1 MVHLFTSTSSPTFPV
16 VPERHPMEEASLT
29 ANSTQPS
36 AKASILLVD
45 DEPMVLKMLQ
55 TFLDTQGYQVIC
67 APGGHEALAIIEQ
80 QGHGIDLLITDIRMP
95 DMNGIRLLEAARQL
109 LPGLPVLLMTGYTD
123 FDLVVEGL
131 KQHAFDLLFKPIDF
145 DQLTWCIS
153 KALAFL
159 MTQRLEQQY
168 RARLEEQV
176 AKQTKQLCDQ
186 LEVLQ
191 EAQRKAAQVDEL
203 KREFLSLISH
213 EFRTPLNGIA
223 GAVQLLED
231 QGIQVPQTEYLA
243 LLKASTQRMTTLVN
257 NLLTL
262 AEARSAKHSTGIIIN
277 SPCMAL
283 EALATRY
290 QTMADDA
297 GIQLNTSCS
306 QPASLTLQGP
316 WDALHIIAGCL
327 LDNAIKF
334 TGRGGTVSCCLWAEP
349 DEIDQQETLVCV
361 QVSDNGKGIPIACQ
375 EVIFQPFTQLEH
387 YLTRR
392 SEGSGIGLAIV
403 RSICDKLGGRLTLE
417 SSPDQG
423 SSFTCCLPFK
433 QSTVPI
439 P

>member
-1 MVHLFTSTSSPTFPV
+1 MKEASPTTNNLLP
-16 VPERHPMEEASLT
+16 P
-29 ANSTQPS
+29 

-55 TFLDTQGYQVIC
+55 TFLDSQGYQVLC
-67 APGGHEALAIIEQ
+67 APGGHEALAIVEQ

-95 DMNGIRLLEAARQL
+95 DMNGIRLLEAVRQL
-109 LPGLPVLLMTGYTD
+109 LPTLPVLLMTGYTD

-145 DQLTWCIS
+145 EQLNWCIS

-168 RARLEEQV
+168 RTRLEEQV

-186 LEVLQ
+186 LEALQ
-191 EAQRKAAQVDEL
+191 EAQHKTSEVAEL

-231 QGIQVPQTEYLA
+231 QGVQASQAEYLT
-243 LLKASTQRMTTLVN
+243 LLKASANRMTTLVN

-262 AEARSAKHSTGIIIN
+262 AEARSAKHSTGNIIN

-283 EALATRY
+283 ESLENRY
-290 QTMADDA
+290 QSMAVNT
-297 GIQLNTSCS
+297 GIQFKTSCS

-327 LDNAIKF
+327 LDNAFKF
-334 TGRGGTVSCCLWAEP
+334 TGRGGEVSCGLWAEP
-349 DEIDQQETLVCV
+349 AGTNQQETSVCV
-361 QVSDNGKGIPIACQ
+361 QVNDTGKGIPIACQ

-403 RSICDKLGGRLTLE
+403 RTICDKLGGRLTLE
-417 SSPDQG
+417 SSPEQG

-433 QSTVPI
+433 QSTVPA

>member
-1 MVHLFTSTSSPTFPV
+1 
-16 VPERHPMEEASLT
+16 MEEASITTNNLL
-29 ANSTQPS
+29 PS
-36 AKASILLVD
+36 PKASILLVD

-55 TFLDTQGYQVIC
+55 TFLDSQGYQVIC
-67 APGGHEALAIIEQ
+67 APGGHEALALIEQ

-95 DMNGIRLLEAARQL
+95 DMNGIRLLEAVRQL
-109 LPGLPVLLMTGYTD
+109 LPALPVLLMTGYTD

-145 DQLTWCIS
+145 EQLNWCIS

-168 RARLEEQV
+168 RTRLEEQV

-186 LEVLQ
+186 LEALQ
-191 EAQRKAAQVDEL
+191 EAQHKASEVAEL

-213 EFRTPLNGIA
+213 EFRTPLNGIV

-231 QGIQVPQTEYLA
+231 QGVQASQAEYLS
-243 LLKASTQRMTTLVN
+243 LLKASAHRMTTLVN

-262 AEARSAKHSTGIIIN
+262 AEARSAKHSTGNIIN

-283 EALATRY
+283 ESLDSRY
-290 QTMADDA
+290 QTMAVNT
-297 GIQLNTSCS
+297 GIQFKTSCG
-306 QPASLTLQGP
+306 QQASLTLQGP

-327 LDNAIKF
+327 LDNAFKF
-334 TGRGGTVSCCLWAEP
+334 TGRGGRVSCRLWAAP
-349 DEIDQQETLVCV
+349 AGTDHQEASVCV

-417 SSPDQG
+417 SSPEQG

-433 QSTVPI
+433 HSTVPA